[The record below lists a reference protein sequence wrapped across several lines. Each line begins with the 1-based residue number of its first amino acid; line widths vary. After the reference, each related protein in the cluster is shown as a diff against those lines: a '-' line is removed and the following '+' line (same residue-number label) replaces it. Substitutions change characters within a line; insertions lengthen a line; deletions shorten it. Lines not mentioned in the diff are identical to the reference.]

1 MTAENR
7 QHNIRE
13 ELNRSA
19 SALGSA
25 KLLIDGGYLS
35 DAISRLYYYLLYHV
49 RALLLTKGI
58 EPKSHEAALRLYSM
72 HFIKEGPLPTSAS
85 HLFTRLMKYREEAD
99 YNPSYTFE
107 SEEVRTWLSE
117 AEALTG
123 TIRNLIVAE
132 GFSL

>member
-19 SALGSA
+19 SSLGSA

-35 DAISRLYYYLLYHV
+35 DAVSRLYYYLLYHV

-58 EPKSHEAALRLYSM
+58 EPKSHEAALRLYP
-72 HFIKEGPLPTSAS
+72 FPTSAS